1 MKQVLWLASW
11 YPNQFDKY
19 NGDFIQ
25 RHAQAVA
32 PYCKL
37 FVIHVQ
43 LVPSSFQSENV
54 RSETIKQPD
63 FEEQILYVKE
73 SSLPFPLNKI
83 ANQFN
88 YEWYF
93 KKAIKQYMMVFG
105 KPDLVHVH
113 VPVKAGKL
121 ALWLK
126 AKFDIPYFVTEHYGI
141 YNDYAVD
148 KYVNRSWWFKW
159 LTKKV
164 IKEAEKFLPVSKNL
178 GEAVNKLVI
187 KKLFH
192 VVYNVVD
199 TSIFNY
205 QPKLV
210 STEFWFIHVSTMD
223 HPKNAEGILRAFANA
238 FEENNVLR
246 LRMVGPAS
254 EKLKQ
259 LTIDLQIADSVVFT
273 GMLPQKEVASL
284 MQQSDAFVLFSNYE
298 NMPCVI
304 AEALCCGL
312 PVISSDV
319 GGIIEVVN
327 NNIGLLVS
335 PKDEVAFTKAMF
347 DMQNNLA
354 NYKRKE
360 IAERA
365 ITSFS
370 YETIGRQIAS
380 LYETSV

>member
-43 LVPSSFQSENV
+43 LVPSSFQSEKV
-54 RSETIKQPD
+54 SIETIRQSH
-63 FEEQILYVKE
+63 FQEQIVYVKE
-73 SSLPFPLNKI
+73 STLPFPLNKI

-88 YEWYF
+88 YQWYF
-93 KKAIKQYMMVFG
+93 KKAIKQYLDAFG

-126 AKFDIPYFVTEHYGI
+126 AKFGIPYLVTEHYGI

-148 KYVNRSWWFKW
+148 KYARRSWWFKW

-164 IKEAEKFLPVSKNL
+164 IKKADKFLPVSKNL
-178 GEAVNKLVI
+178 GNAVTKIVV
-187 KKLFH
+187 KKPFE

-199 TSIFNY
+199 TTIFNY
-205 QPKLV
+205 QPQL
-210 STEFWFIHVSTMD
+210 STSNFWFIHVSTMD

-238 FEENNVLR
+238 FTENNTLR

-254 EKLKQ
+254 KALKQ
-259 LTIDLQIADSVVFT
+259 LAINLQISDVVIFT
-273 GMLPQKEVASL
+273 GMLQQQEVAAL
-284 MQQSDAFVLFSNYE
+284 MQQSHAFILFSNYE

-319 GGIIEVVN
+319 GGIAEVINDN
-327 NNIGLLVS
+327 NGLLVS
-335 PKDEVAFTKAMF
+335 PKDEAALTRAMHEMQENVASF
-347 DMQNNLA
+347 NLQ
-354 NYKRKE
+354 E
-360 IAERA
+360 IAENA
-365 ITSFS
+365 ANTFS
-370 YETIGRQIAS
+370 YETIGKKIAIF
-380 LYETSV
+380 L